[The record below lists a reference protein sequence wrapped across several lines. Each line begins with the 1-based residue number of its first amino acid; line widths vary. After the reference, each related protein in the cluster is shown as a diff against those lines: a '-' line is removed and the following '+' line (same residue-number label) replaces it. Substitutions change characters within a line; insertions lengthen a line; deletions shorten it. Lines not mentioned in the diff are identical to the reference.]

1 MNGFVGYVS
10 RTQSVDLPVECSDLD
25 RTQESEVL
33 THKVMEVSEGY
44 VGFLHL
50 RFETALEYPFTFSSL
65 QNVDLQQY
73 LQNKVFIDER
83 FAIFYTLLTL

>member
-1 MNGFVGYVS
+1 
-10 RTQSVDLPVECSDLD
+10 
-25 RTQESEVL
+25 
-33 THKVMEVSEGY
+33 MEVSEGY